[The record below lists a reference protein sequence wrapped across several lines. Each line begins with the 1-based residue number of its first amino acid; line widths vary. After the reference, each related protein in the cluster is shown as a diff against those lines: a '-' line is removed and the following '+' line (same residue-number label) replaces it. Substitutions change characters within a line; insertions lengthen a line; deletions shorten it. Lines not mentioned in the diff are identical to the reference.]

1 VSDVLITEIDYDGQ
15 TLVVRSVRPG
25 FRMEIVQD
33 AYGNRRVFKN
43 PAWIEWTETYTNASV
58 EQYNAWFKKFK
69 LQ

>member
-1 VSDVLITEIDYDGQ
+1 
-15 TLVVRSVRPG
+15 
-25 FRMEIVQD
+25 MEIVQD